1 MNCTTCGILLTPGV
15 AFCPNCGTRVSAS
28 SSAGAPTV
36 VIPQAPEVPQRS
48 GAPSSFPYPAATLPP
63 AYPPDPTIYAPPK
76 PPASNAALVS
86 LIFGILS
93 WFAIPLIGAIVAVVA
108 GHKARKEIQAAGG
121 QLGGS
126 GMATAGLILGYLH
139 LALIALVFCAIA
151 GIGVLMLLGSRA
163 S

>member
-1 MNCTTCGILLTPGV
+1 MNCTTCGTLLTPG
-15 AFCPNCGTRVSAS
+15 ALFCPNCGTRVPAS

-36 VIPQAPEVPQRS
+36 AIPQAPEVLQRS
-48 GAPSSFPYPAATLPP
+48 DTPSSSPYAAPTPPP
-63 AYPPDPTIYAPPK
+63 AYSPDPTVYAPPN

-108 GHKARKEIQAAGG
+108 GHKARKEIQASGG

-139 LALIALVFCAIA
+139 LALIGLVLCAIA
-151 GIGVLMLLGSRA
+151 GLGVLVLLGSRA
-163 S
+163 G

>member
-1 MNCTTCGILLTPGV
+1 V
-15 AFCPNCGTRVSAS
+15 
-28 SSAGAPTV
+28 
-36 VIPQAPEVPQRS
+36 
-48 GAPSSFPYPAATLPP
+48 
-63 AYPPDPTIYAPPK
+63 YAPPN

-108 GHKARKEIQAAGG
+108 GHKARKEIQASGG

-139 LALIALVFCAIA
+139 LALIGLVLCAIA
-151 GIGVLMLLGSRA
+151 GIGVLVLLGSRA
-163 S
+163 G